1 MVTKPGRSQPMKA
14 LASNALLLAAV
25 LVAQGALVGAA
36 YVLKGPERV
45 RPKADVVVVF
55 DTTGSMN
62 PYIERM
68 QANAIRF
75 ARAVESETVDC
86 HLGLVGYGDVPAGEE
101 ITVFALTE
109 DASAFRTQVRELPRT
124 DGGDEPESALEA
136 LEEAITMRHRPDAR
150 RVFIL
155 ITDADFHEP
164 DIHGH
169 SAESV
174 LSKLEAQGV
183 PLYVV
188 GPTKRLHRGL
198 RYADISRRLGGR
210 FYSIHGSGD
219 FSDIILDIARRIN
232 ASLVR

>member
-1 MVTKPGRSQPMKA
+1 MQAKPGRSQPTKA
-14 LASNALLLAAV
+14 LTSNALLLAAV
-25 LVAQGALVGAA
+25 LAAQSALVGAA

-75 ARAVESETVDC
+75 AHAVEGEAVDC

-101 ITVFALTE
+101 ITVFGLTE
-109 DASAFRTQVRELPRT
+109 DPSAFRAQVRELPRT

-169 SAESV
+169 GAENI
-174 LSKLEAQGV
+174 LSKLKALDA
-183 PLYVV
+183 PLYIV

-198 RYADISRRLGGR
+198 RYADMSACTHGR
-210 FYSIHGSGD
+210 FHSIHASGD
-219 FSDIILDIARRIN
+219 FSDVILDIARRIN